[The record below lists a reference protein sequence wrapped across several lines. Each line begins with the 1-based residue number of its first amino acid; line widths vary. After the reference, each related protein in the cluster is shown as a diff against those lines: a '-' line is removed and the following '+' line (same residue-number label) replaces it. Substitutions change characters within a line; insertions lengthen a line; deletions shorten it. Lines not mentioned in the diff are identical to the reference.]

1 MPREAQGLPHSLPAD
16 SLRAHALLFER
27 PLEPVYGNAIGTRLL
42 VSFVAIAIGLFFAL
56 RIALDAAGL
65 RGPATNLAFVVALL
79 MGFVVAQ
86 RLYVGLPW
94 AGVGLRPFADW
105 TRRERLYVFQ
115 VIPLAVVVFCVVFG
129 DHLRALLSRHGL
141 AGFLF
146 FSVLTGLLWGMVQE
160 FLYRGW
166 LQTELTRRFGIVAG
180 LLVANALFTFG
191 PLHFDYLFGPG
202 AVRWGGLAAIFGIGL
217 FFGLVY
223 CRSGNLWIPAVLHG
237 LWPLNM
243 A

>member
-1 MPREAQGLPHSLPAD
+1 MSRFLVD

-27 PLEPVYGNAIGTRLL
+27 PPAPAYGNAIGTRLL
-42 VSFVAIAIGLFFAL
+42 VAFVAVAIGFFFAL
-56 RIALDAAGL
+56 RAALDAAGL
-65 RGPATNLAFVVALL
+65 RGPPANLAFVVALL
-79 MGFVVAQ
+79 AAFVLAQ
-86 RLYVGLPW
+86 RFYVGLPW
-94 AGVGLRPFADW
+94 AGIGLRPFADW

-115 VIPLAVVVFCVVFG
+115 VVPLAVVAFSVVFA
-129 DHLRALLSRHGL
+129 DHLRALLERHGP

-160 FLYRGW
+160 ILYRGW
-166 LQTELTRRFGIVAG
+166 LQTELTRRFGMVAG
-180 LLVANALFTFG
+180 LLAANVLFTFG
-191 PLHFDYLFGPG
+191 PLHFDYLVGPG
-202 AVRWGGLAAIFGIGL
+202 AVRWSGLAAIFGIGL

-223 CRSGNLWIPAVLHG
+223 CRSGNVWIPAALHG